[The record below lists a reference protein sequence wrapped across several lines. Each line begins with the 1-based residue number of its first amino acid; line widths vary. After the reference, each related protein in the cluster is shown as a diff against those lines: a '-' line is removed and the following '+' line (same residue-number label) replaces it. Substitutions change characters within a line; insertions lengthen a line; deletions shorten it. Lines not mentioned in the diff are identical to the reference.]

1 MINYKLFN
9 PKDTKE
15 IMYEILEKKQDK
27 YEFKKDNGYPK
38 NIALIF
44 GRIIPDDGS
53 KDNKDKY
60 LQLVIKEFGSFTS
73 KTNFIKLIEQRNKLI
88 IDSLKNS
95 GYAITPYIAH
105 CQWRLVIGL
114 GASHPQETSMTL
126 HHIYGIPYIPG
137 SAVKGITRH
146 WFIMKEF
153 YSLDLKDIEQ
163 IECFIKI
170 LEDADVDNENIT
182 KRDTNLSKDDFKK
195 KFKVKNIIPD
205 DKLYDLLKNQH
216 GKIFDFQN
224 VFGTQKKQ
232 GKVIFMDAYPVGEIN
247 LKIDIMNPH
256 YQDYYSENKPPA
268 DWQNPNPIK
277 FLTIEKTKFQFYLIS
292 RKPTLLD
299 KAEEILKESLKE
311 YGIGAK
317 TSLGYGLFEES

>member
-44 GRIIPDDGS
+44 GRLIPDDGS

-105 CQWRLVIGL
+105 CHWRLVIGL

-126 HHIYGIPYIPG
+126 HNIYGIPYIPG

-146 WFIMKEF
+146 WAV
-153 YSLDLKDIEQ
+153 LKFAERYAKQNDKSFEKSVEEISENLENGNKIELEVNGVKFEEL
-163 IECFIKI
+163 IEI
-170 LEDADVDNENIT
+170 
-182 KRDTNLSKDDFKK
+182 
-195 KFKVKNIIPD
+195 
-205 DKLYDLLKNQH
+205 
-216 GKIFDFQN
+216 
-224 VFGTQKKQ
+224 FGTQKKQ

-277 FLTIEKTKFQFYLIS
+277 FLTVEKTKFQFYLIS